1 MTANAVRCPENL
13 KVDDLRIG
21 ELLAEGGEGRV
32 FELPLQPHL
41 VYKAYRRPVAA
52 DSLRDLVAW
61 PSGIDSALQTRIGAA
76 AAWPAGVVWRDA
88 ETACGLLLPRAPRRF
103 ALRHKDGT
111 TRLASLSYLTADPAH
126 RAVAYGLD
134 LPEEG
139 SPDRLGLVLAL
150 ARLLEAFESG
160 RTLVGHGDLSAKNV
174 LWSLQRGPEV
184 FVIDCDNSEQYT
196 PAGASCGRALRR
208 RAMTPNWED
217 PSVPPGA
224 NPTLASDRYSLALI
238 FLRVVGAANFPL
250 QARQRDETCVSVEIS
265 LPRPLLSTPALGPA
279 APVWQLCRRGL
290 SVRSPDQRPSPSE
303 WVYELERILDHLG
316 SGSVALAVRANQ
328 GGGEP
333 VGRPSQAMSTLP
345 LDVEIRPVPREAPRP
360 EPRLT
365 RIPVR
370 TGAGGGF
377 QALGAR
383 PKAPA
388 PPISMPPPNPVL
400 PRILDGISQ
409 AVRLWWSAHRRA
421 AGLLTG
427 GSRRADGLVWIGICG
442 FVDLL
447 ILIVGFFVTA
457 MVVAPISGI

>member
-1 MTANAVRCPENL
+1 MTAKTVHCPEN
-13 KVDDLRIG
+13 VSIGDLRVG
-21 ELLAEGGEGRV
+21 DMLAEGGEGRV

-41 VYKAYRRPVAA
+41 VYKAYRRRVVAEH
-52 DSLRDLVAW
+52 LRDLVAW
-61 PSGIDSALQTRIGAA
+61 PSGIDGAMRPRITAA

-88 ETACGLLLPRAPRRF
+88 ESACGLLLPRAPRRF
-103 ALRHKDGT
+103 AVRHKDGT

-160 RTLVGHGDLSAKNV
+160 PAMVGHGDLSAKNV

-184 FVIDCDNSEQYT
+184 FVIDCDNSEQFT
-196 PAGASCGRALRR
+196 PAGQARGSSLRR

-250 QARQRDETCVSVEIS
+250 QARQREEPCVSVEFA
-265 LPRPLLSTPALGPA
+265 LPRHLLSTPALEPG

-290 SVRSPDQRPSPSE
+290 SVLAPQDRPRPSD
-303 WVYELERILDHLG
+303 WVFELEQILDHLG
-316 SGSVALAVRANQ
+316 AASVTWAVHTNQ
-328 GGGEP
+328 GGDRS
-333 VGRPSQAMSTLP
+333 VATPSSVSSALP
-345 LDVEIRPVPREAPRP
+345 SDVQIRPVPRATPRP

-365 RIPVR
+365 RVPVR
-370 TGAGGGF
+370 PASGGGF
-377 QALGAR
+377 QSLAGPPSPPL
-383 PKAPA
+383 PA
-388 PPISMPPPNPVL
+388 PPASPVG
-400 PRILDGISQ
+400 PRVTDAVAQ
-409 AVRLWWSAHRRA
+409 AVRWWLTAHRRA
-421 AGLLTG
+421 AGVVA
-427 GSRRADGLVWIGICG
+427 GSSHRSDGLVWLGTCAL
-442 FVDLL
+442 VDLL
-447 ILIVGFFVTA
+447 ILIAGFFVTA